1 MQHLP
6 SCLYVMRNAM
16 KNKAKQRGT
25 TVFIFKSWWTSV
37 ECTLNLIND
46 LFFFSCSANLT
57 ELTECGKDSCNHEFS
72 ACNLESALQDSGT
85 KWRRWN
91 KHHCDQVFIA
101 QPWEKRFY
109 KLGWQATL
117 IITEWLHNCVHLH
130 FVWTHIS
137 KLSMSHSWVLP
148 F

>member
-16 KNKAKQRGT
+16 KNKAKQRWT
-25 TVFIFKSWWTSV
+25 AVFIFVLMNISRMCFKFNQWP
-37 ECTLNLIND
+37 
-46 LFFFSCSANLT
+46 FFFCPANLT

-72 ACNLESALQDSGT
+72 AYNLESALQDSGT
-85 KWRRWN
+85 EWRRWN

-109 KLGWQATL
+109 KLWWQTTL
-117 IITEWLHNCVHLH
+117 TITEWLHNCVCLR
-130 FVWTHIS
+130 FVWTYIS
-137 KLSMSHSWVLP
+137 KLSMSHSWVLT